1 MTRVEKLKES
11 RDSLSVKFLEFTRV
25 TSKGRTPAF
34 FEGEDEKY
42 YSIRIDSILPDISW
56 SGINCGGKEN
66 VISMRTKI
74 RRHETYRNRSCLFF
88 VDSDFDD
95 NKELSGFHD
104 LYLTPCY
111 SIENLYFTE
120 SAFARLLSAEFGIN
134 DVCNEHSCFSACMEK
149 YLDLKSQ
156 YLDAIKEFNYLVKEI
171 RAIERSGSPTGRL
184 NINNVSI
191 DDLVSVELSGVLK
204 KYNENSPKSI
214 FPELPEDLQVSL
226 DSSKEYFGERRG
238 EMWFRGKQNLEFYRI
253 FVGRIKQDRCKKN
266 SREIFKNK
274 GNVKLQLT
282 KANAISELS
291 QYAETPQC
299 LRDFLLNFQAN
310 SLAA

>member
-25 TSKGRTPAF
+25 TSKGKTPAF

-42 YSIRIDSILPDISW
+42 YSIRIDNIRPDIVW
-56 SGINCGGKEN
+56 TGINCGGKEN
-66 VISMRTKI
+66 VLSMRSKI
-74 RRHETYRNRSCLFF
+74 RQHETYKSRSCLFF
-88 VDSDFDD
+88 IDSDFDE
-95 NKELSGFHD
+95 NKELSGLYD
-104 LYLTPCY
+104 LYITPCY

-134 DVCNEHSCFSACMEK
+134 DACNEDSCFYACMEK
-149 YLDLKSQ
+149 YRDLKCQ
-156 YLDAIKEFNYLVKEI
+156 YLDAIKGFNYLVKEI
-171 RAIERSGSPTGRL
+171 RSIERSGSPTGRL

-191 DDLVSVELSGVLK
+191 DDLVGVELSGVLK
-204 KYNENSPKSI
+204 KYNENSPRSI

-226 DSSKEYFGERRG
+226 NDSKEYFGGRCG

-253 FVGRIKQDRCKKN
+253 FLGRLKQDRCNKN
-266 SREIFKNK
+266 GREIFKNK

-299 LRDFLLNFQAN
+299 LRDFLLSFQAN

>member
-25 TSKGRTPAF
+25 TSKGKTPAF

-42 YSIRIDSILPDISW
+42 YSIRIDSIRPDISW
-56 SGINCGGKEN
+56 SGINCGGKAN
-66 VISMRTKI
+66 VVSMRTRI
-74 RRHETYRNRSCLFF
+74 RQHETYRNRSCLFF

-95 NKELSGFHD
+95 NNELSGFDD
-104 LYLTPCY
+104 LYITPCY
-111 SIENLYFTE
+111 SIENMYLTE
-120 SAFARLLSAEFGIN
+120 GAFARLLSAEFGIN
-134 DVCNEHSCFSACMEK
+134 EVCDEHNCFRECIEK
-149 YLDLKSQ
+149 FLDLRRQ
-156 YLDAIKEFNYLVKEI
+156 YLNAIKEFNYLVKEI
-171 RAIERSGSPTGRL
+171 RAIERSGTSAGRL

-214 FPELPEDLQVSL
+214 FPELSEDLQISL
-226 DSSKEYFGERRG
+226 DSSKEYFAERCGEI
-238 EMWFRGKQNLEFYRI
+238 WFRGKQNLEFYRI
-253 FVGRIKQDRCKKN
+253 FVGRIKQDRCRKN
-266 SREIFKNK
+266 GREIFKNK

-299 LRDFLLNFQAN
+299 LRDFLQNFQAN

>member
-25 TSKGRTPAF
+25 TSKGKTPAF

-42 YSIRIDSILPDISW
+42 YSIRIDSIRPDISW
-56 SGINCGGKEN
+56 SGINCGGKAN
-66 VISMRTKI
+66 VISMRTRI
-74 RRHETYRNRSCLFF
+74 RQHETYRNRSCLFF

-95 NKELSGFHD
+95 NKELSGFDD

-111 SIENLYFTE
+111 SIENLYITE
-120 SAFARLLSAEFGIN
+120 SAYARLLSAEFGIN
-134 DVCNEHSCFSACMEK
+134 DVCNERNCFMACMEK
-149 YLDLKSQ
+149 YLDLKRQ
-156 YLDAIKEFNYLVKEI
+156 YLDAIKGFNYLVKEI
-171 RAIERSGSPTGRL
+171 RAIERSGTPSVRL

-204 KYNENSPKSI
+204 NYNENFPKSI
-214 FPELPEDLQVSL
+214 FPELPEGLQVSM
-226 DSSKEYFGERRG
+226 DSSKEYFAERHE

-266 SREIFKNK
+266 GRQIFKNK

-299 LRDFLLNFQAN
+299 LRDFLQNFQAN

>member
-11 RDSLSVKFLEFTRV
+11 RDSLSVKFLEFTRA

-42 YSIRIDSILPDISW
+42 YSIRIDNIRPDINW
-56 SGINCGGKEN
+56 SGINCGGKAN
-66 VISMRTKI
+66 VLSMRERI
-74 RRHETYRNRSCLFF
+74 RRHETYRNHACLFF

-95 NKELSGFHD
+95 NKEIVEFDD

-111 SIENLYFTE
+111 SVENLYFTE
-120 SAFARLLSAEFGIN
+120 SAFSRLLSAEFGIN
-134 DVCNEHSCFSACMEK
+134 DACIEHECFVACMEK
-149 YLDLKSQ
+149 YRDLKNQ
-156 YLDAIKEFNYLVKEI
+156 YLDAISGFNYLIKEI
-171 RAIERSGSPTGRL
+171 RVIERSGTLAGRL

-191 DDLVSVELSGVLK
+191 DDLVGIELSEVSK
-204 KYNENSPKSI
+204 RYNENSPKLI
-214 FPELPEDLQVSL
+214 FPELSEDLKVEL
-226 DSSKEYFGERRG
+226 DNSEEYFSDRHGER
-238 EMWFRGKQNLEFYRI
+238 WFRGKQHLEFYRI
-253 FVGRIKQDRCKKN
+253 FIGKIKVDRCKK
-266 SREIFKNK
+266 SGREIFNKK

-299 LRDFLLNFQAN
+299 LRDFLQGFQKN